1 MSDDEY
7 EDGLTSGSSAAAGKL
22 MQDGISSTQL
32 LQMLLQRE
40 KLLYQNYP
48 LSLAQ
53 GEGVIGWRER
63 NRECAWM
70 CAAAKRIGLGMD
82 AASLA
87 VSIFDRVVTSVKIPC
102 KYVNCVAVGSLSI
115 AKKMCE
121 DHEEDAPVFLGRLR
135 LEYSAQELKRME
147 IKILEVLRWDAHLP
161 SLNRFVECL
170 LSELEATL
178 LLPSIRKHMD
188 FLLCDSNLAANF
200 RWSVLALSTVSL
212 LVEATNKHW
221 QYPINALARL
231 CKIPMS
237 EVNRCRVKISNLWGR
252 HVLPMPSTFHLLAD
266 LDGEDTDTD
275 SDGPLSHRPSP
286 LSPAPSSSASEHIT
300 SPAPRALQPTPC

>member
-1 MSDDEY
+1 
-7 EDGLTSGSSAAAGKL
+7 

-32 LQMLLQRE
+32 LPMLLQRE

-53 GEGVIGWRER
+53 GEGMIGWRER

-70 CAAAKRIGLGMD
+70 CAAARRIGLEMD

-87 VSIFDRVVTSVKIPC
+87 VSIFDRVVTSVRIPG

-115 AKKMCE
+115 AKKLCE

-147 IKILEVLRWDAHLP
+147 LKILQVLGWDAHLP
-161 SLNRFVECL
+161 NLNRFVECL
-170 LSELEATL
+170 LSELGATF
-178 LLPSIRKHMD
+178 LLPSIKKHME
-188 FLLCDSNLAANF
+188 FVLCDSNLTSNF

-221 QYPINALARL
+221 QYPINALARF
-231 CKIPMS
+231 CKIPIS
-237 EVNRCRVKISNLWGR
+237 EVNRCRVKVSNLWAR
-252 HVLPMPSTFHLLAD
+252 HVLPMPSTFHLLSERND
-266 LDGEDTDTD
+266 QD
-275 SDGPLSHRPSP
+275 SEMDVDSP
-286 LSPAPSSSASEHIT
+286 LFYGQPSHSPAPSSEASEYIT

>member
-1 MSDDEY
+1 MNDEFD
-7 EDGLTSGSSAAAGKL
+7 DGLTSGSSAAAGKL

-53 GEGVIGWRER
+53 GEGMIGWRER

-70 CAAAKRIGLGMD
+70 CAAARRIGLEMD

-87 VSIFDRVVTSVKIPC
+87 VSIFDRVVTSVRIPG

-115 AKKMCE
+115 AKKLCE

-147 IKILEVLRWDAHLP
+147 LKILQVLGWDAHLP
-161 SLNRFVECL
+161 NLNRFVECL
-170 LSELEATL
+170 LSELEATF
-178 LLPSIRKHMD
+178 LLPSIKKHMD
-188 FLLCDSNLAANF
+188 FLLCDSTLTSNF

-221 QYPINALARL
+221 QYPINSLARL

-237 EVNRCRVKISNLWGR
+237 EVNRCRVKISNLWSR
-252 HVLPMPSTFHLLAD
+252 HMLPMPSTFHMLAD
-266 LDGEDTDTD
+266 LDDQD
-275 SDGPLSHRPSP
+275 SDMDVDSP
-286 LSPAPSSSASEHIT
+286 LTYDQSTHPPAPSSEASEYIT
-300 SPAPRALQPTPC
+300 SPVPRALQPTPC